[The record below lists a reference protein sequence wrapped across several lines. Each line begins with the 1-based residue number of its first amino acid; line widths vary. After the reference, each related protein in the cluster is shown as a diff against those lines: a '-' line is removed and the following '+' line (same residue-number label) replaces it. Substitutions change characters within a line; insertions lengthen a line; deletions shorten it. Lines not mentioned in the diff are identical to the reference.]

1 MEMNAYYDGYV
12 SDAQE
17 TLGNMMDYAVNS
29 CDMDPDEIF
38 IMFLNSGVAEQ
49 FEKGN
54 PRYVAGM
61 TGAELTKEVVL
72 KLTGKQLEKPEE
84 YFLDK
89 SPEYWS
95 GWILAYYQW
104 RTCRSFRKIHQII
117 SLSEIIC
124 MYPTHHE
131 ADVERFV
138 ETVNK
143 IYTKRHNKTY
153 LQQLREN
160 TGMTR
165 IDLSVQTG
173 IDEQVIESLESD
185 FNLIRKRNALELFCL
200 AQALGCKME
209 DLMEI

>member
-1 MEMNAYYDGYV
+1 MAMNAYYNGYID
-12 SDAQE
+12 DAQD

-29 CDMDPDEIF
+29 CGMDPDEIF
-38 IMFLNSGVAEQ
+38 VMFLNSGVAEQ

-61 TGAELTKEVVL
+61 SGAELAKEVVL
-72 KLTGKQLEKPEE
+72 KITGKELEEPEE

-89 SPEYWS
+89 SPEYWC

-104 RTCRSFRKIHQII
+104 RTCRGFKKVHHII
-117 SLSEIIC
+117 SISEMLC

-138 ETVNK
+138 ETVDE
-143 IYTKRHNKTY
+143 IYCKRHSKTY
-153 LQQLREN
+153 LQQIREN
-160 TGMTR
+160 ASMSR
-165 IDLSVQTG
+165 EELSEQSGVR
-173 IDEQVIESLESD
+173 EQVIQNLEQD
-185 FNLIRKRNALELFCL
+185 FNLIRKTDAAVVLCL
-200 AQALGCKME
+200 SQALGCSME